1 MSETKKEEVIR
12 LLTKTIEAESLKSS
26 GGNSKVVEDLTKKLD
41 SILNGTHISKFKKK

>member
-12 LLTKTIEAESLKSS
+12 LLTKTIEAESLKTN